1 MSALVALAAVS
12 DLAFGKQ
19 RPAWFRALGYTAGV
33 LVSLVNVFVHSRD
46 GYTAVVPTGLM
57 LSVVAVAIL
66 LLCTVT
72 GGWTLSYHRGAR
84 S

>member
-1 MSALVALAAVS
+1 MG
-12 DLAFGKQ
+12 GK
-19 RPAWFRALGYTAGV
+19 GTAGTV
-33 LVSLVNVFVHSRD
+33 VVFCEAD
-46 GYTAVVPTGLM
+46 GYTAVVPTGLI

-72 GGWTLSYHRGAR
+72 GGWTLSYRRGAR